1 MTATAP
7 PATYSLVLPPGWV
20 RIPLRDGTREALDEK
35 VFRGIEE
42 IPAGVPRDQG
52 MAYRLHVRRKVDRM
66 VEEAR
71 RAGGLDLYVP
81 ARVRSRTLMA
91 SSFLVSEIARD
102 GDEPG
107 DGYDD
112 ASVPGSG
119 PQAELVLARLAADR
133 RSGEAGELRL
143 AGEAMAVRWEYL
155 TVPDGSDP
163 EVDVGCRH
171 VDYVLPV
178 PGDGGRWLAV
188 SHSTAG
194 DGDPGS
200 AFTRALTDL
209 FDAVMS
215 TFQWS

>member
-1 MTATAP
+1 
-7 PATYSLVLPPGWV
+7 V
-20 RIPLRDGTREALDEK
+20 RIPLRAGTREALDEK

-81 ARVRSRTLMA
+81 ARVRTRTLMA
-91 SSFLVSEIARD
+91 SSFLVSEMARD
-102 GDEPG
+102 ADQDAAEPQ
-107 DGYDD
+107 
-112 ASVPGSG
+112 P
-119 PQAELVLARLAADR
+119 ELVLARLAADR
-133 RSGEAGELRL
+133 RAGEPGELRV
-143 AGEAMAVRWEYL
+143 AGEAMAVRWEYV
-155 TVPDGSDP
+155 TVPDGSEED
-163 EVDVGCRH
+163 VDTGCRH

-178 PGDGGRWLAV
+178 PGDSGRWLAV
-188 SHSTAG
+188 SYSTAG

>member
-1 MTATAP
+1 M
-7 PATYSLVLPPGWV
+7 
-20 RIPLRDGTREALDEK
+20 DEK

-91 SSFLVSEIARD
+91 SSFLVSEIVRGEDDD
-102 GDEPG
+102 GREVAGGEPR
-107 DGYDD
+107 
-112 ASVPGSG
+112 
-119 PQAELVLARLAADR
+119 AELVLARLAGDR
-133 RSGEAGELRL
+133 RAGDAGELRL
-143 AGEAMAVRWEYL
+143 AGEAMAVRWEY
-155 TVPDGSDP
+155 VAGPDGSDP
-163 EVDVGCRH
+163 EVDASSRH
-171 VDYVLPV
+171 VDYVLAV
-178 PGDGGRWLAV
+178 PGDSGRWLAV
-188 SHSTAG
+188 SYSTAG
-194 DGDPGS
+194 DGDPDS
-200 AFTRALTDL
+200 AFTRTATDL

>member
-1 MTATAP
+1 MSAVVP
-7 PATYSLVLPPGWV
+7 PSTYSVVLPPGWV
-20 RIPLRDGTREALDEK
+20 RIPLRAGTRAALDEK

-102 GDEPG
+102 QD
-107 DGYDD
+107 DGE
-112 ASVPGSG
+112 GSG

-133 RSGEAGELRL
+133 RAGEKGELRL
-143 AGEAMAVRWEYL
+143 AGEAMAVRWEYV
-155 TVPDGSDP
+155 TAPDGSDP
-163 EVDVGCRH
+163 EVDTSARH
-171 VDYVLPV
+171 VDYVLAV
-178 PGDGGRWLAV
+178 PGDPGRWLAV

>member
-1 MTATAP
+1 VSGGVGA
-7 PATYSLVLPPGWV
+7 PATYSVVLPPGWV
-20 RIPLRDGTREALDEK
+20 RIPLRVGTREALDEK

-81 ARVRSRTLMA
+81 ARVRTRTLMA

-102 GDEPG
+102 GDAGWE
-107 DGYDD
+107 DEE
-112 ASVPGSG
+112 
-119 PQAELVLARLAADR
+119 AERLLARLAADR
-133 RSGEAGELRL
+133 RSGEPGELRV
-143 AGEAMAVRWEYL
+143 AGEAMAVRWEYV

-178 PGDGGRWLAV
+178 PRSGGRWLAV

-215 TFQWS
+215 TFQWG